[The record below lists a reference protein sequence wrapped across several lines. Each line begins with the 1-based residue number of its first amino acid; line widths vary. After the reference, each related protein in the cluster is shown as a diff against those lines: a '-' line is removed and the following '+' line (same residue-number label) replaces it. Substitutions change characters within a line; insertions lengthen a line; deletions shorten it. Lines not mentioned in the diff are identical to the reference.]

1 MWDHKFINKSG
12 YATFWNCIENAVK
25 YVDDKLKVNVV
36 SNAHECPTLKG
47 KMPVKRAVC
56 SNVRSLQLILFHVL
70 IIFFFSLQCESH
82 LGFVYDDGPHPLGLR
97 YQINSASLNFEK
109 KGWFDIPEF
118 SKSKRKALR
127 KQMEYT

>member
-36 SNAHECPTLKG
+36 SNAHESPTLKG

-56 SNVRSLQLILFHVL
+56 SNVSYFLLSFI
-70 IIFFFSLQCESH
+70 
-82 LGFVYDDGPHPLGLR
+82 
-97 YQINSASLNFEK
+97 
-109 KGWFDIPEF
+109 
-118 SKSKRKALR
+118 
-127 KQMEYT
+127 